1 MHPTKDR
8 HPVFILWPF
17 YDFRLIK
24 NSVFPL
30 TRCQPPPHSSLD
42 RFGAQFYDSGRNTRN
57 SGDDDGN
64 DRENSS
70 FRRHSTIYLLPTGM
84 SSHFSTTIHSGWIKS
99 TWTGLVGIL
108 LSLHAIPF
116 HSSNVLPIV
125 RGQISIYLWA
135 QQLPCATRILFCLPP
150 LVVVLVL
157 CSSFVTVS
165 VCIRGGIENK

>member
-1 MHPTKDR
+1 MHPTEDR

-30 TRCQPPPHSSLD
+30 TRIPVWIGSEPNFTTPAVIRAIQV
-42 RFGAQFYDSGRNTRN
+42 TMT
-57 SGDDDGN
+57 GN

-70 FRRHSTIYLLPTGM
+70 FRHHSPIYLLPTGM

-157 CSSFVTVS
+157 CSSVTVS